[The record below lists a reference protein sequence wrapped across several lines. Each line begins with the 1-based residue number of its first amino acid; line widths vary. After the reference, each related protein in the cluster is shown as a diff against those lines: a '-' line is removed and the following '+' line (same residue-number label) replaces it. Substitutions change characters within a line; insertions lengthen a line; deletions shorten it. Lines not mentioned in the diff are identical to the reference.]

1 MENRH
6 EIQAAEQLLRQE
18 GLLATPS
25 GATVS
30 FTGLSNNSQET
41 AAGDLFICKGY
52 GFKPSY
58 LQMAAERG
66 AVCYLSEEA
75 VAGARIPFLRVTD
88 VRKAQSVLARWFYG
102 VPSSG
107 FVLTGIT
114 GTKGKT
120 TTAFDLQAILSAYTG
135 RPTGLISTVER
146 FVGDEHQPSHLTT
159 PESLD
164 LQQLFARARDN
175 GLPYVTMEVSSQ
187 AYKVDRVYG
196 QYFDFGIFLNFGED
210 HVSPREHPTVEDYL
224 ACKLRLM
231 ENCGTAVICRET
243 ACFDRI
249 YATAVQHAQKVCLV
263 GIERNDCDYIAR
275 NVSKETFGFSFQVQ
289 EKNSAETFTYH
300 LPQEGRFNVENA
312 LTAIAVGRELGIPHA
327 VMALALERLQV
338 PGRMNMI
345 TGGGLRVLVDYVHN
359 RLSFQAVFDSLKK
372 DYPGAPLYVV
382 AGAPGE
388 RAEARRDDIGS
399 LCGANA
405 ARVIFT
411 SDDPGFDD
419 PAAICQRMS
428 RAAAQSGGARV
439 DIVIDRTQAVEQI
452 IREAPD
458 GAVVILAG
466 KGHEVTQR
474 VRGQYEPYAS
484 DAVVARRALAARE
497 AAQK

>member
-1 MENRH
+1 MEYRQ
-6 EIQAAEQLLRQE
+6 ELQAAEALLRQE
-18 GLLATPS
+18 GLLAAGS
-25 GATVS
+25 GRSACI
-30 FTGLSNNSQET
+30 TGLSNNSQ
-41 AAGDLFICKGY
+41 AAKAGDLFICKGY

-66 AVCYLSEEA
+66 AVCYLAEEA
-75 VAGARIPFLRVTD
+75 VEGACLPFLRVTD

-102 VPSSG
+102 VPSSS

-120 TTAFDLQAILSAYTG
+120 TTAFDLQAILSAYAG

-175 GLPYVTMEVSSQ
+175 ALPYVTMEVSSQ

-196 QYFDFGIFLNFGED
+196 QFFDFGIFLNFGAD

-224 ACKLRLM
+224 CCKLHLM
-231 ENCGTAVICRET
+231 ENCHTAVICRET
-243 ACFDRI
+243 AYFDRV
-249 YATAVQHAQKVCLV
+249 YAAASQHAQKVRLV
-263 GIERNDCDYIAR
+263 GIERDDCDYIAR
-275 NVSKETFGFSFQVQ
+275 NIKKETFGFSFEVQ
-289 EKNSAETFTYH
+289 EKGRAETFTFH

-312 LTAIAVGRELGIPHA
+312 LAAIAVGREAGVPLS
-327 VMALALERLQV
+327 VMAPALEALRV

-345 TGGGLRVLVDYVHN
+345 TGAGLRVLVDYVHN

-419 PAAICQRMS
+419 PMAICQRMA
-428 RAAAQSGGARV
+428 RAAADSGSAQV
-439 DIVIDRTQAVEQI
+439 DIVIDRTAAVEQI

-458 GAVVILAG
+458 GAVIVLAG

-474 VRGQYEPYAS
+474 VRGQYEPYES

-497 AAQK
+497 ASHR